1 MRPTDLDDWIEF
13 TRGWLDEQQRKQDAL
28 DAEAYERFRQKVFGP
43 LD

>member
-1 MRPTDLDDWIEF
+1 MSEASEKWLAESF
-13 TRGWLDEQQRKQDAL
+13 AWLDEQQCKQDAL